1 MTVTIGCPA
10 SEAATGF
17 SRVFMNLEILFG
29 IPSCRSDDGGL
40 GNSALGRGF

>member
-1 MTVTIGCPA
+1 MTVTIGYPA

-29 IPSCRSDDGGL
+29 NPSCRSDGGL